1 MLGPSL
7 LVAPSFVPDT
17 EESEYYL
24 PAGRWTSF
32 YNPQRMIEGPVWVK
46 EKVALDDI
54 ALWVRQGSI
63 LLLGPEKT
71 SKPDYAY
78 DKGLEIRL
86 YEFADGQSAEVGAPS
101 GKAGSS
107 DISGFVK
114 AERAGKDISISVT
127 SGKVGLSAVSLYA
140 SGQEVDGVEGGIL
153 KVSGDPKEIKL
164 KLK

>member
-32 YNPQRMIEGPVWVK
+32 YNPQRMVEGPVWLK

-71 SKPDYAY
+71 GKPDYAY

-86 YEFADGQSAEVGAPS
+86 YEFADGQSAKVSVPT
-101 GKAGSS
+101 GKTGTS
-107 DISGFVK
+107 DIAGFVK
-114 AERAGKDISISVT
+114 AERIGKDISISVT
-127 SGKVGLSAVSLYA
+127 SGTVGLSAVSLYI
-140 SGQEVDGVEGGIL
+140 SDQEIDGVEGGIL
-153 KVSGDPKEIKL
+153 KVSGDSKEIKL